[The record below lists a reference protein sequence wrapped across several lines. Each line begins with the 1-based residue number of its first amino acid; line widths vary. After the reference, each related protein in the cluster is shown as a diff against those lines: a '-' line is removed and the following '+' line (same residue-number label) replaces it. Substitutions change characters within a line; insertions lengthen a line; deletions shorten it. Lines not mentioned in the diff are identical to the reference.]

1 MNIIKATAT
10 VSLFTMLSRIT
21 GFLRDMAIAAYVDK
35 WLSDI
40 FIISTKLGNM
50 LRKVFAEG
58 AFHASFVPRFS
69 DILHKRG
76 PQEAQRV
83 ASEAFSFLFSAVS
96 LICVL
101 VCVFYHYVLKL
112 VAPGFQVG
120 SFRYAI
126 GMETGRICFWFIVS
140 ASLSALLSGVLNA
153 YNKFAL
159 SSSIQCIFNLLLM
172 SAVLLGPLC
181 FPNVAYTMSIAVL
194 AAGLIQVL
202 ILWFRVKQVAFSVR
216 LTPRFFSSEVKDI
229 SRHML
234 PGMLSS
240 GVWQIN
246 MLVDMRI
253 ASSLSV
259 GTVTYIHFADR
270 INQLPLSLIGVAM
283 GTSLL
288 VALSSSFNKNKLKL
302 ANAQFNTSVLLV
314 TALSIPVLFIAFILA
329 PELITVVFKRGCFN
343 ERDAMITAQ
352 VLMGF
357 LTGLPA
363 YVLSKVFSAAFF
375 ASKDTKTPVKIGI
388 LSVVV
393 NIAALYTLTP
403 IFAHIG
409 IALATSI
416 SSWVNI
422 ILLYYILHRR
432 AVVRIYASTWRKIS
446 LQLASV
452 AITSIVVYALAIISR
467 NQQFT
472 GFQLMLMTF
481 FNMSIGTLMF
491 VFIGHKIGGFNAR
504 VFLRNVRK

>member
-1 MNIIKATAT
+1 
-10 VSLFTMLSRIT
+10 
-21 GFLRDMAIAAYVDK
+21 
-35 WLSDI
+35 
-40 FIISTKLGNM
+40 M

-69 DILHKRG
+69 DILHRRG

-83 ASEAFSFLFSAVS
+83 ASEAFSFLFSVVS

-112 VAPGFQVG
+112 VAPSFQIG

-126 GMETGRICFWFIVS
+126 GMETGRICFWFIVA
-140 ASLSALLSGVLNA
+140 ASLSALLSSILNA

-172 SAVLLGPLC
+172 SAVLIGPLC
-181 FPNVAYTMSIAVL
+181 FSNVAYIMSIAVL
-194 AAGLIQVL
+194 TAGLIQVL
-202 ILWFRVKQVAFSVR
+202 VLWFRVRQVAFSVKF
-216 LTPRFFSSEVKDI
+216 TPRFFSSEVKDI

-246 MLVDMRI
+246 MLVDMRM

-270 INQLPLSLIGVAM
+270 INQLPLSLIGVAV

-288 VALSSSFNKNKLKL
+288 VALSSSFNKNKLRL

-314 TALSIPVLFIAFILA
+314 TSLSIPALFIAFILA
-329 PELITVVFKRGCFN
+329 PELITIVFKRGCFN

-352 VLMGF
+352 VLMGL

-375 ASKDTKTPVKIGI
+375 ASKDTKTPVKVGI
-388 LSVVV
+388 LSVIV
-393 NIAALYTLTP
+393 NIAVLYTLTP

-416 SSWVNI
+416 SSWVNV
-422 ILLYYILHRR
+422 ILLYCILHRR
-432 AVVRIYASTWRKIS
+432 AVVKIYASTWRKIL
-446 LQLASV
+446 LQL
-452 AITSIVVYALAIISR
+452 TSITATSILVYALAMISR
-467 NQQFT
+467 SRQFT
-472 GFQLMLMTF
+472 GFQLTLMTLF
-481 FNMSIGTLMF
+481 SMFAGMLAF
-491 VFIGHKIGGFNAR
+491 VFIGHRLGGFNAR
-504 VFLRNVRK
+504 AFLRHIRK